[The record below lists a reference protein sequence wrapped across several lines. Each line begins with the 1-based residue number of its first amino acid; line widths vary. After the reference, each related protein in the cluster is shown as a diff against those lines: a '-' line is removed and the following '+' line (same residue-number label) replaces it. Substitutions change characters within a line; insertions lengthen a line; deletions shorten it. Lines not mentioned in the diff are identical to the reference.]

1 MTRITYLKAQD
12 RPDRASRGVM
22 VTDPHDG
29 RPRPF
34 CASIGKLFALAV
46 STKRYLAP
54 TPDEDAL
61 WRTQGSRLIA
71 QQQAIGFGKHAG

>member
-1 MTRITYLKAQD
+1 
-12 RPDRASRGVM
+12 M

-34 CASIGKLFALAV
+34 CPSIGQLFALAV
-46 STKRYLAP
+46 KTNRYLAP

-61 WRTQGSRLIA
+61 WCEQGRRLIA
-71 QQQAIGFGKHAG
+71 QQQAQRFGKHAG